1 MRGNQLETIPE
12 PLFHLDQL
20 RELSLSY
27 NSITEVPPSLK
38 RWSHLE
44 CLLLSVNRL
53 RTLSGAIGELRSL
66 KELDLSHNEL
76 RHLPPQ
82 IVQLTALTDL
92 DISGNQIESFP
103 PDFENLTELQQLKV
117 SFNRLRTLPVF
128 SRSHRRPWISCTGN
142 PYLAV
147 LYYLDDA
154 DDDVKFILTLNK
166 NTYKLDKLERKRM
179 KKAEK
184 LRIKALKKDG
194 LWDKHSHYFNEKSVS
209 FTYFD
214 TLTPDENVPF
224 DEDEEEEDAADTI
237 TITSPSPLTNTN
249 TDTNTKTTN
258 HVNTTTT
265 TSTPSS
271 MIQRDNHTA
280 LALHPH
286 PPHDSEPNILHE
298 IRSNSSLNTP
308 LDTTKKHDK
317 ERDTKTIDS
326 SSHPPRR
333 LRHSLDLSST
343 SNTTTSFN
351 NLELSGSSKI
361 PKSPK
366 KIRDRIQKIRE
377 KYNLT
382 PLTGVW
388 GDVSS
393 SYNESTR
400 RRSGSISNGNIE
412 FEEISSPLGLNPS
425 TTNPTTAISS
435 SSSTT
440 TVTTNTITT
449 TATSMSGNINS
460 PEEGVYN
467 YWTYLGWSEMRGRR
481 PDMQDTLIL
490 LPHFL
495 DHYLYV
501 LFMFFFSSYHHL
513 SDSSLSLV
521 FCLFTVQNGRRH
533 SNSHS
538 TFDGVGDV

>member
-66 KELDLSHNEL
+66 KELDVSHNEL
-76 RHLPPQ
+76 RYLPPQ

-103 PDFENLTELQQLKV
+103 PDFENLTELQQLKA

-154 DDDVKFILTLNK
+154 DDDVKFILKLNK
-166 NTYKLDKLERKRM
+166 TTYKLDKLERKRM

-194 LWDKHSHYFNEKSVS
+194 LWDKHSHYFDAFSPE
-209 FTYFD
+209 
-214 TLTPDENVPF
+214 ENVPP
-224 DEDEEEEDAADTI
+224 DEDEEDEIVDTLI
-237 TITSPSPLTNTN
+237 SPSSLVTITNTN
-249 TDTNTKTTN
+249 TNTNTN
-258 HVNTTTT
+258 ATTTT
-265 TSTPSS
+265 TSNLPTTTTSSSSIPSLT
-271 MIQRDNHTA
+271 IQRDNNSPPT
-280 LALHPH
+280 LHPS
-286 PPHDSEPNILHE
+286 PQDSQPSTPREA
-298 IRSNSSLNTP
+298 RFTSSSSTP
-308 LDTTKKHDK
+308 LDTMKKHDK
-317 ERDTKTIDS
+317 ERDTKTTTDAS
-326 SSHPPRR
+326 PHPPLPLATTSRR
-333 LRHSLDLSST
+333 PRHSLDFSST
-343 SNTTTSFN
+343 SNTNSET
-351 NLELSGSSKI
+351 SGSSKL

-382 PLTGVW
+382 VQLGVW
-388 GDVSS
+388 DVHS
-393 SYNESTR
+393 SYSSESTR
-400 RRSGSISNGNIE
+400 RRSGSISYGNIE
-412 FEEISSPLGLNPS
+412 FDEICSTFGLNP
-425 TTNPTTAISS
+425 T
-435 SSSTT
+435 
-440 TVTTNTITT
+440 
-449 TATSMSGNINS
+449 TSMSSNTTTPTTTTTTSLSNNIYS
-460 PEEGVYN
+460 TEEGLH

-501 LFMFFFSSYHHL
+501 LFIVFFFFFFFFFFFVCFSLILVVFSS
-513 SDSSLSLV
+513 
-521 FCLFTVQNGRRH
+521 FF
-533 SNSHS
+533 
-538 TFDGVGDV
+538 